1 MFSSSAKIESFLLR
15 LSESFTGTKNP
26 FSPSLIYDLAPPI
39 GQSVQI
45 VGIPIASA
53 SSMEFRVSCVSV
65 ASGRMPSVKAG
76 KTRFFMESEKGG
88 EQKYLGAGKEAEI
101 DKLATKYYALK
112 LKSAAEKELK
122 QLDKC
127 LQVLDSEINKTDKA
141 DIDLVYDSMP
151 EAVRERTSPSVVT
164 DDGYAESW
172 QKEKYIKF
180 IAKGNTRFQTK
191 RGEYVRSKSELI
203 IANMLFDAGVPY
215 RYEQAQA
222 LSVEL
227 MIAHHPDFCVLN
239 KRTRQEYIWEHQG
252 MMDDAAYC
260 SDKIRM
266 LSDYMSK
273 GYFLGKNLLMTFET
287 RDCPLSTEDVNA
299 MIKEYLL

>member
-1 MFSSSAKIESFLLR
+1 MNKSEIRKMLQNQRMELASLIKKISNHRSLKTNGFLLLR
-15 LSESFTGTKNP
+15 K
-26 FSPSLIYDLAPPI
+26 
-39 GQSVQI
+39 QS
-45 VGIPIASA
+45 
-53 SSMEFRVSCVSV
+53 
-65 ASGRMPSVKAG
+65 G

-88 EQKYLGAGKEAEI
+88 AQKYLGAGKQTEI
-101 DKLATKYYALK
+101 DKLATKYYALE
-112 LKSAAEKELK
+112 LKKAAEKELK

-127 LQVLDSEINKTDKA
+127 LEVLDSGNRDGKADRA
-141 DIDLVYDSMP
+141 DIDIVYDSMP
-151 EAVRERTSPSVVT
+151 EAVRERTRPSVIT

-180 IAKGNTRFQTK
+180 AAKGNTRFQTK
-191 RGEYVRSKSELI
+191 RGEFVRSKSELI

-239 KRTRQEYIWEHQG
+239 KRTRQQFIWEHQG
-252 MMDDAAYC
+252 MMDDVAYC
-260 SDKIRM
+260 TEKIRM

-287 RDCPLSTEDVNA
+287 RDCPLGTADVNA
-299 MIKEYLL
+299 IIKEYLL